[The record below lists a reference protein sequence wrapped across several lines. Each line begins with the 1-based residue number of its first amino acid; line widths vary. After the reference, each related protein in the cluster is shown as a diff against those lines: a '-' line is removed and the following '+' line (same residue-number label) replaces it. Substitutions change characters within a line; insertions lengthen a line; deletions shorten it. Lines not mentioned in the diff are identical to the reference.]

1 MAAQGIVGIDGDCWG
16 KAIGR
21 EPGKRALK
29 SVRRR
34 VICSSLKAD
43 LLPRERERE
52 RERQTDRQTE
62 TETERDRER
71 LRSVS
76 KLSQYKCV

>member
-1 MAAQGIVGIDGDCWG
+1 MAAQGIVGIDGDCWR

-52 RERQTDRQTE
+52 RERG
-62 TETERDRER
+62 RER
-71 LRSVS
+71 LSSVS